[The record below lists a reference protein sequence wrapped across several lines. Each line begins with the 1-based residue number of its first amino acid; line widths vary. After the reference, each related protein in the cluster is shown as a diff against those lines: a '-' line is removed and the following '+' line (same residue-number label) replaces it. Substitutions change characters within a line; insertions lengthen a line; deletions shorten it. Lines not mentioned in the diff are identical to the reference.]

1 MLNVITVTS
10 RPGDNARDADAE
22 AVPVATEAVAA
33 VSAATTI
40 NAHLFHA
47 RDTPH
52 LRIAQKVNAN
62 AQRPEGG

>member
-10 RPGDNARDADAE
+10 RPGDGARDADAD
-22 AVPVATEAVAA
+22 AVPVAAEAVIA

-40 NAHLFHA
+40 NAHLSHR

-62 AQRPEGG
+62 PQRSEGG